1 MDSIAVRYDTL
12 SLSQQVLERQ
22 QRHAAAIQQYLPAH
36 ADIGDSTGLLLS
48 MFKPL
53 SAATITLAVDA
64 GRVLEHLEQAAAA
77 AVGDTARDFAESD
90 SRVGDSFSHILGRLK
105 ASSAGHGYPELTGP
119 TLGAAGES
127 ADGDYGDVDSWFWQ
141 KGGSTVDTVTS
152 VPHEVSVLLHGID
165 QMGAPRQVTELV
177 DASSYLV
184 APQAP
189 ENPVQD
195 LRWSAGILLG
205 SIDWVA
211 EKFIGFSILDRCV
224 FHPLAGDWQGIYR
237 GAEAWQHAADA
248 VSAIGKN
255 HVGLI
260 ASTPTGWQGRA
271 GSSFR
276 GAMGTIGGAA
286 IGLGMGYEYASGLVQ
301 TLSKVCKLACTAIG
315 FALRTI
321 ADTLLEMAA
330 EAAAPVVGWAVG
342 AFKGYDQIQKVVG
355 KVRLIY
361 TILETISS
369 AISDFAEAKTEIFD
383 KLSLLEGLLEGLGK
397 SRAFA

>member
-1 MDSIAVRYDTL
+1 MNSIAVRYDTL

-22 QRHAAAIQQYLPAH
+22 QHHAAAIQHYLPAH

-53 SAATITLAVDA
+53 SAAAVTLAVDA
-64 GRVLEHLEQAAAA
+64 GRVLENLEQAAAA

-90 SRVGDSFSHILGRLK
+90 GRVGDAFSHIMGRLQ
-105 ASSAGHGYPELTGP
+105 ASSAGSGYPELTGP
-119 TLGAAGES
+119 SLGAAGES

-141 KGGSTVDTVTS
+141 KAGSAVDTVTS
-152 VPHEVSVLLHGID
+152 VPHEVSTLLDGMK
-165 QMGAPRQVTELV
+165 QMGAPRQVTEMV

-184 APQAP
+184 PPQAP

-224 FHPLAGDWQGIYR
+224 YHPLAGDWQGIYR
-237 GAEAWQHAADA
+237 GSQAWQHAADA

-260 ASTPTGWQGRA
+260 ASTPTGWQGQA
-271 GSSFR
+271 GNSFR

-286 IGLGMGYEYASGLVQ
+286 LGLGMGYEYASGLVG
-301 TLSKVCKLACTAIG
+301 TIAKVCKLACTGIG
-315 FALRTI
+315 MGLKTI
-321 ADTLLEMAA
+321 ANTLLEMAA
-330 EAAAPVVGWAVG
+330 EAATPVLGWAVG
-342 AFKGYDQIQKVVG
+342 AFEGYKQVEKVIST
-355 KVRLIY
+355 VRLIY
-361 TILETISS
+361 TILETVSS